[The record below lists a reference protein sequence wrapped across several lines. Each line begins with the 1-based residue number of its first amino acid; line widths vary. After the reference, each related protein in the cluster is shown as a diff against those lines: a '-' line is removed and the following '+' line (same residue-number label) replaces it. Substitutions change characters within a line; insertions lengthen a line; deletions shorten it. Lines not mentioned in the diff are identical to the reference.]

1 MTMRT
6 VDLALIDAGGRLRA
20 LDPAW
25 VDFLAEEIGRDG
37 LVEPIRVVARGE
49 RFRLVSGARRVAAC
63 LKLGHAN
70 ILAIVV
76 PQEALAD
83 DAAVRLGEIQG
94 NLSRGEA
101 TVLERAYYVDAWRE
115 IYLSAHALPKRGRKP
130 ESAGIEIPVQRN
142 NISGEGAEPA
152 NDDAEDP
159 FVLSLSE
166 AARQA
171 LGISQPTMS
180 RYLRIARIEPA
191 QGHRLV
197 GHPSADSRGE
207 LLMLAEQDAE
217 RQREIVDLLRC
228 EPPKA
233 ATVAEA
239 IAQLNGVVPTPRATP
254 SEQVHQRF
262 SRLRPQDQF
271 AFLDL
276 NTEVVERWQ
285 VVRSTAGRRSGGRGA
300 A

>member
-1 MTMRT
+1 MNVRT

-25 VDFLAEEIGRDG
+25 VDLLAEEIGRDG
-37 LVEPIRVVARGE
+37 LVEPFRVVARGE
-49 RFRLVSGARRVAAC
+49 RFRLVSGARRIAAC
-63 LKLGHAN
+63 LKLGHVN
-70 ILAIVV
+70 ILVIVV
-76 PQEALAD
+76 PEEALAD

-94 NLSRGEA
+94 NLMRGEL
-101 TVLERAYYVDAWRE
+101 TMLERSYYVEAWRE
-115 IYLSAHALPKRGRKP
+115 IYQGAHALPKRGRKP
-130 ESAGIEIPVQRN
+130 KSAGVEIPAQRH
-142 NISGEGAEPA
+142 NISGEGSEPA

-166 AARQA
+166 AAHKA
-171 LGISQPTMS
+171 LGISQPTTS
-180 RYLRIARIEPA
+180 RYLRIASIPPE
-191 QGHRLV
+191 QGHRLI
-197 GHPSADSRGE
+197 GHPSADSRTE

-217 RQREIVDLLRC
+217 RQREIVDLLRS
-228 EPPKA
+228 EPPGA

-239 IAQLNGVVPTPRATP
+239 IAQINGVGPTPRASP
-254 SEQVHQRF
+254 PEQVHQRF
-262 SRLRPQDQF
+262 ARLRPQEQF

-285 VVRSTAGRRSGGRGA
+285 VVRSTGGRRSGGRGA